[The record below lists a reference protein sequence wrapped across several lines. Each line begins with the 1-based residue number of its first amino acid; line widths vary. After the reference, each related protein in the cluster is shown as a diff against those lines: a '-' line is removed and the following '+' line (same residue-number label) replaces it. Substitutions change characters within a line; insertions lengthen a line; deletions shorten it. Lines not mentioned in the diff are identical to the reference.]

1 MSNKKLEFLTGDDFN
16 YIIRNEKRPFI
27 MFFSASWDEN
37 SRNMQS
43 ALEEIGY
50 KYYEKIR
57 VFGCDIDS
65 APLAAAKS
73 NIISIPTMVLY
84 IDGVEKFK
92 CVGCRS
98 ESEILELLR
107 KHEVI

>member
-1 MSNKKLEFLTGDDFN
+1 MSYKKLEFLSNDDFN

-27 MFFSASWDEN
+27 LFFSANWDEN

-43 ALEEIGY
+43 ELEEIGY
-50 KYYEKIR
+50 DYYEKIK
-57 VFGCDIDS
+57 VYGCDIDDV
-65 APLAAAKS
+65 PLAAAKS
-73 NIISIPTMVLY
+73 NIMSIPTMVLY
-84 IDGVEKFK
+84 MDGVEKFK
-92 CVGCRS
+92 CVGYRS